1 MRTELGRYAIWQR
14 RLFPIG
20 WLLATG
26 LLCVLT
32 AGAAPLE
39 KLRDSVKEFTLK
51 NGLHFIV
58 VEKHDA
64 PVFSFSTCV
73 DAGGVCEVPGI
84 TGIAHMFEHM
94 AFKGTKSIGTS
105 DYRAEL
111 KAMAKT
117 DAAWDAVTAERNKRF
132 AADSTRLEGLE
143 TEFRRLVEEEAEF
156 VLPNDYT
163 RIIETEGA
171 RDLNAFTSTDMTCY
185 FYSLPSNRTELWARM
200 EGDRMTNPVLREFYK
215 ERDVVRNERRIGTES
230 TPVGRLFE
238 DILQTSFVAHPY
250 GNGVIGHSSDI
261 ENFHRRDAW
270 AFFDK
275 HYVAKNMTIAVV
287 GDITVEQVAK
297 LAKKY
302 FSDVSLGPD
311 PAPIKTVEPVHRAE
325 HRVIY
330 EDDANSVLLI
340 GWQCP
345 ASAHPDYAE
354 IELLM
359 EILGQ
364 GRSSRLNE
372 ALVKEE
378 QILTQ
383 VQTGTGLPGQKYA
396 NLAVV
401 FGFLA
406 ADRDPFE
413 AEELVYEEI
422 EYLIA
427 EGPDEEEVEK
437 VKAAYLART
446 MRQLRTPTQ
455 LALNLAITDQMEGDW
470 RNLFTHLGDIE
481 AVTAADIQRVASEYL
496 TKERRTVGILKKTVA
511 EDVEG

>member
-1 MRTELGRYAIWQR
+1 MRIQTGRRAPRQR
-14 RLFPIG
+14 GLTPIG
-20 WLLATG
+20 WALIVALVWVGTAT
-26 LLCVLT
+26 
-32 AGAAPLE
+32 AAPLE
-39 KLRDSVKEFTLK
+39 KLRNSVEEFTLK
-51 NGLHFIV
+51 NGLHFLVI
-58 VEKHDA
+58 EKHDA
-64 PVFSFSTCV
+64 PVFSFATCV

-94 AFKGTKSIGTS
+94 AFKGTTSVGTS

-117 DAAWDAVTAERNKRF
+117 DAAWDAVMSERYKRF
-132 AADSTRLEGLE
+132 EADSTRLEELE

-163 RIIETEGA
+163 RILETQGA

-200 EGDRMTNPVLREFYK
+200 EGDRMANPVLREFYK

-261 ENFHRRDAW
+261 EAFHRRDAW
-270 AFFDK
+270 NFFDK
-275 HYVAKNMTIAVV
+275 HYVAKNMTIAVI
-287 GDITVEQVAK
+287 GDVTVEQVEK

-302 FSDVSLGPD
+302 FSDVSTAAD
-311 PAPIKTVEPVHRAE
+311 PPPVRTVEPVHRAE
-325 HRVIY
+325 HRVIS
-330 EDDANSVLLI
+330 EDDANSVMLI
-340 GWQCP
+340 TWQCP
-345 ASAHPDYAE
+345 ASAHPDFAAF
-354 IELLM
+354 ELLM

-372 ALVKEE
+372 VLVKEE
-378 QILTQ
+378 KILTQ
-383 VQTGTGLPGQKYA
+383 VQTGVGLPGQKYA

-413 AEELVYEEI
+413 AEEMVYDEI
-422 EYLIA
+422 DYLIA
-427 EGPDEEEVEK
+427 EGPDAEEVDK

-446 MRQLRTPTQ
+446 MRQLRAPTQ
-455 LALNLAITDQMEGDW
+455 LALNLAITDQLEGDW
-470 RNLFTHLGDIE
+470 RNLFDHLEDIE
-481 AVTAADIQRVASEYL
+481 AVTASDIQRVASEYL

-511 EDVEG
+511 EETEG